1 MNNNDLEE
9 KKNDIL
15 LKSIETEFDILL
27 KKFQN
32 KINLDNKNII
42 TKTDDLFKDS
52 DQCLIVL
59 TEAPNNNLID
69 WATRTY
75 KINSSI
81 TKHMIN
87 NGFHTDKEWEVI
99 IF

>member
-1 MNNNDLEE
+1 MNNNDSEE
-9 KKNDIL
+9 KKNNNL
-15 LKSIETEFDILL
+15 LVNISSEFNFLL
-27 KKFQN
+27 N
-32 KINLDNKNII
+32 NLDTKNII
-42 TKTDDLFKDS
+42 TKKDLLKDS
-52 DQCLIVL
+52 DQCLVVL

-75 KINSSI
+75 KIDSSI